1 MNVHP
6 SKLPLADLRSA
17 RLDGAECLFDP
28 ELHDGPDPLTTIE
41 HPDAR
46 AAREDVARDV
56 CASCPVRVCCRE
68 YAVHARPKAGIW
80 AGLTGLEIDA
90 LNRPGRRELDEVA

>member
-17 RLDGAECLFDP
+17 RLAGAECLFDP

-46 AAREDVARDV
+46 AAREDVAREV
-56 CASCPVRVCCRE
+56 CASCPARESCRE
-68 YAVHARPKAGIW
+68 YAARVGPKAGIW
-80 AGLTGLEIDA
+80 AGLTALEIDA
-90 LNRPGRRELDEVA
+90 LNRPGRHELGEVA